1 MQLMGSSTKRSYVVP
16 VVVAIAVFAV
26 FTAIGVFVYK
36 TRLLRQRNGRMKLT
50 EHHADTLTQ
59 PYHEQKTFENPI
71 YQPCDEVIAVEC
83 RDELDALKA
92 LRTQIDQEL
101 LDLSFLSEGE
111 SLGQR
116 ELRKSTSAP
125 DLRNLQ
131 VTVTDMESSSVC
143 SVDDLS
149 QGSAGAVR
157 FLGTSSS
164 SSGNANGFVA
174 VDVKR
179 SKEWLDTYL

>member
-1 MQLMGSSTKRSYVVP
+1 M
-16 VVVAIAVFAV
+16 
-26 FTAIGVFVYK
+26 
-36 TRLLRQRNGRMKLT
+36 
-50 EHHADTLTQ
+50 
-59 PYHEQKTFENPI
+59 
-71 YQPCDEVIAVEC
+71 
-83 RDELDALKA
+83 
-92 LRTQIDQEL
+92 
-101 LDLSFLSEGE
+101 
-111 SLGQR
+111 GQR
-116 ELRKSTSAP
+116 KLRKSTSVP

-131 VTVTDMESSSVC
+131 VTVADMESSSVC

-164 SSGNANGFVA
+164 STGNQNGFVA